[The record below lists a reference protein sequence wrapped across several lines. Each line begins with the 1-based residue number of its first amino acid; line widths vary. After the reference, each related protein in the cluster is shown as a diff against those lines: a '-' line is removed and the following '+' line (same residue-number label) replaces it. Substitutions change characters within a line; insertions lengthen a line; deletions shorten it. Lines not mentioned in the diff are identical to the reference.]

1 MKEKNMWK
9 ELLNRA
15 GWILVFLLAVL
26 LYQVPLVVTSILT
39 LKEVALLQSG
49 LIVAGLSIVVLALF
63 IMGAR
68 KTKLASFNFSF
79 FRAKDLA
86 RLGLSYLVIVG
97 SNILGSILLQMS
109 NETTLLQ
116 MSNET
121 TTANQ
126 SQINDM
132 VQNSSL
138 ISSFFLLAL
147 LAPICEEILCRG
159 IVPKKIFR
167 GKESWG
173 FVVGTIVF
181 ALLHQPSNLPSLLIY
196 GGMSTVLSWTAYKT
210 QRLEM
215 SILLHMIVNGI
226 AFCLLALVV
235 IMSRTL
241 GISV

>member
-1 MKEKNMWK
+1 MKEKSMWK
-9 ELLNRA
+9 EIVNRGKWVIIFLVALLFSQLPLA
-15 GWILVFLLAVL
+15 LSYFL
-26 LYQVPLVVTSILT
+26 TSRRFP
-39 LKEVALLQSG
+39 LLQSG
-49 LIVAGLSIVVLALF
+49 LLVSALSLLVLLIF
-63 IMGAR
+63 IIGAR
-68 KTKLASFNFSF
+68 KSQLASFGLSF
-79 FRAKDLA
+79 FKAKDLA
-86 RLGLSYLVIVG
+86 RLTLSYLVILAF
-97 SNILGSILLQMS
+97 NILGVVLLRLM
-109 NETTLLQ
+109 
-116 MSNET
+116 NET
-121 TTANQ
+121 TTSNQ
-126 SQINDM
+126 SNINDL

-167 GKESWG
+167 GKENLG
-173 FVVGTIVF
+173 FIVGTIVF

-196 GGMSTVLSWTAYKT
+196 GGMSIVLSWTAYKT

-226 AFCLLALVV
+226 VFCLLALVV